1 MRAGLILRLLL
12 AAAVFAAESTNMTNV
27 IIHADRSSQS
37 VSEHYEPSEGLP
49 GWVGDCVGLT
59 GCQSGP
65 LQNGII
71 SVKTCLQVSGTGGT
85 RRKRR

>member
-27 IIHADRSSQS
+27 IIHADTQS

-49 GWVGDCVGLT
+49 GWVGDCVGLS